1 MRCTHAATVSRVDSE
16 LLFFL
21 MARGFERR
29 EAEQML
35 VTAFYADA
43 LARIEN
49 LAVRE
54 RFAAALAL
62 RAV

>member
-1 MRCTHAATVSRVDSE
+1 MQPLEVPAKLIGGTRGKPSFGV
-16 LLFFL
+16 LLDC
-21 MARGFERR
+21 R

-43 LARIEN
+43 LSRIDN

-54 RFAAALAL
+54 RFAAVLAL
-62 RAV
+62 RST

>member
-1 MRCTHAATVSRVDSE
+1 MRCTHAATVSRLDSE

-21 MARGFERR
+21 MARGFERS
-29 EAEQML
+29 EAEKML

-62 RAV
+62 RTT

>member
-1 MRCTHAATVSRVDSE
+1 
-16 LLFFL
+16 

-62 RAV
+62 RSG

>member
-62 RAV
+62 RSG

>member
-1 MRCTHAATVSRVDSE
+1 MRCTHAATVSRVDPE

-43 LARIEN
+43 LNRIEN
-49 LAVRE
+49 LAIRE
-54 RFAAALAL
+54 RFASALAS
-62 RAV
+62 RSN

>member
-21 MARGFERR
+21 MARGFERH

-43 LARIEN
+43 LNRIEN
-49 LAVRE
+49 LAIRE
-54 RFAAALAL
+54 RFAHALEL
-62 RAV
+62 HSS

>member
-1 MRCTHAATVSRVDSE
+1 
-16 LLFFL
+16 
-21 MARGFERR
+21 MAGIEAQIIEGGTGDILVLSAKLP
-29 EAEQML
+29 EAEKML

-43 LARIEN
+43 LSRIDN

-62 RAV
+62 RTA